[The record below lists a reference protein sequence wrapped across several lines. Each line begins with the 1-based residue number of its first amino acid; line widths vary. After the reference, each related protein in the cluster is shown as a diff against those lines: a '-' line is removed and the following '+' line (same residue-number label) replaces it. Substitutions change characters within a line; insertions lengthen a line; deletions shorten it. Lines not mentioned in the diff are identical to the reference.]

1 MVQASEYKFYMQEVE
16 KRNGVFELVPETEE
30 RDTKRDIEADFYG
43 CIRYSKAEGINTIGK
58 PRVYTE
64 KYSDSDRLRVYV
76 PKEVTNDATKVVF
89 TFYFFG
95 DYRFAAYNEFNEY
108 IRNGIHRY
116 WDTARNRYFDFIV
129 ADEIK
134 IGNERFYGKM
144 PYFEVKYTVQNL
156 NGRTFEIDFDY

>member
-1 MVQASEYKFYMQEVE
+1 MVQASEYNFYMQEVE
-16 KRNGVFELVPETEE
+16 KSDGVYVLKP
-30 RDTKRDIEADFYG
+30 DTKKMDIEADFCG

-95 DYRFAAYNEFNEY
+95 KFRFDAYNKFNDY

>member
-1 MVQASEYKFYMQEVE
+1 MVQASEYKFYMQEV
-16 KRNGVFELVPETEE
+16 KRTDNGYELDP
-30 RDTKRDIEADFYG
+30 DTKPKDIEADFHG

-64 KYSDSDRLRVYV
+64 TYSDSDRLRVYV
-76 PKEVTNDATKVVF
+76 PANVTNDATKVVF

-95 DYRFAAYNEFNEY
+95 DNRFKAYNEFNEY

-134 IGNERFYGKM
+134 IGNERFYGLM

-156 NGRTFEIDFDY
+156 NGCTFDAKSDY